1 VRHTAWQD
9 AHRYDAA
16 AVLRRMFPRPVAVGL
31 AAACIFVG
39 GVVLAGALLR
49 HRDTPHPAHRPTGTT
64 VPTTTGRNLP

>member
-1 VRHTAWQD
+1 MHHTPGHD

-49 HRDTPHPAHRPTGTT
+49 HRDAPHPARHPTGTT
-64 VPTTTGRNLP
+64 ASTTTGRNVP